1 MGGGAAGEQIQ
12 EVMRVE
18 RLIRGW
24 GNQGTCPPTPVPTCH
39 GGGGNTARRQA
50 ALRQEV
56 QSVGLTQES
65 PCQDLIARSRCK
77 DMCTGMPTAALAV
90 TAGSY
95 PLSGGQVDH
104 FR

>member
-1 MGGGAAGEQIQ
+1 MGKPGHLSSHSGPH
-12 EVMRVE
+12 
-18 RLIRGW
+18 LPW
-24 GNQGTCPPTPVPTCH
+24 
-39 GGGGNTARRQA
+39 GGGNTARRQA

>member
-39 GGGGNTARRQA
+39 GGGGT
-50 ALRQEV
+50 LQE
-56 QSVGLTQES
+56 GRL
-65 PCQDLIARSRCK
+65 
-77 DMCTGMPTAALAV
+77 
-90 TAGSY
+90 
-95 PLSGGQVDH
+95 H
-104 FR
+104 